1 MATQGLYRFTLVCA
15 IIAFVFMFVAFASP
29 YWYQSWRRVHSSF
42 GNIGLW
48 HICLN
53 GYIMP
58 RDPVMKS
65 YVGCWWIHSTEFSLV
80 KDHIQPGKKG
90 FDEILVFSSY
100 KKSEGTNKFPHFSF
114 LISFGRVS
122 VYLYLLPTGTCV
134 YFRVVLRLTML

>member
-29 YWYQSWRRVHSSF
+29 FWYQSWRRVHSPF

-48 HICLN
+48 HVCLN
-53 GYIMP
+53 GFIMP

-80 KDHIQPGKKG
+80 KDQIQPGEGLSFICLIASSNKVCL
-90 FDEILVFSSY
+90 FYLRCSISQILHLSLNQNNNCDNTY
-100 KKSEGTNKFPHFSF
+100 
-114 LISFGRVS
+114 
-122 VYLYLLPTGTCV
+122 
-134 YFRVVLRLTML
+134 